1 MPTATVRQRKVAAS
15 DDRSGTPPNFEL
27 HGGGLLWPQ
36 SSILAL
42 RGAKAPWRRRWL
54 SAKNSERRG
63 FGAQSATEKDHV
75 FFVEERPHPF
85 LRHSPLK
92 FGEGFVVARK

>member
-1 MPTATVRQRKVAAS
+1 MPTATVRQRRVAAS

-27 HGGGLLWPQ
+27 HGGGVLRPQ

-54 SAKNSERRG
+54 SAKNSGRRG
-63 FGAQSATEKDHV
+63 FWGAISDGKGSR